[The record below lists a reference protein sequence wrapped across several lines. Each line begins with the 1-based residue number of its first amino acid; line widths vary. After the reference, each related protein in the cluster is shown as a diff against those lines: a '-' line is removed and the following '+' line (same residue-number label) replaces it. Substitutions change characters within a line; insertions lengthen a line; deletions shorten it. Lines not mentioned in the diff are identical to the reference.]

1 MSRMASSSDPAYKLL
16 FAQPRMVEDVVRG
29 FVAPE
34 WCGQL
39 DFPTLAQMN
48 AEHVGAG
55 LHRRIGDMA
64 WRVEFESASPSGG
77 PPLATGK
84 RPYLV
89 ILFEH
94 QSTAD
99 PDMAF
104 RMYEYVFLLHRHL
117 RNNGTVKAQGRAPPV
132 LPVVVY
138 NGARPWTAAG
148 AWPGPV
154 AAPGTAGWIGDEAW
168 AYALLDERERADEG
182 ADLMG
187 SRLPPDNRMTTLIL
201 LETSPVEARP
211 RLLVEAFE
219 RYPGEEEKGLREGYH
234 ARVRFPGGRHG
245 NEDLPPFE
253 EMERTLA
260 ASRGGKEMETL
271 MEART
276 REFEERA
283 VARGREQAF
292 EEVERAFAA
301 SREGRETE
309 TLMEARTR
317 EFEERAVARGR
328 AEGRREMETLME
340 ARTREFE
347 ERAIARGREQ
357 AFEEV
362 ERAFA
367 ASREGKE
374 TETLM
379 EARTREFEERAI
391 ARGIAQGRAEER
403 ALLRRLAER
412 RFGAET
418 AARLAELL
426 AGIEDAEDL
435 LEAGGWIV
443 DCRTGDELLERLR
456 HARGT

>member
-29 FVAPE
+29 YIAPE

-39 DFPTLAQMN
+39 DFPTLTQMN
-48 AEHVGAG
+48 AEHVGAD

-64 WRVEFESASPSGG
+64 WRVEFKPASPSGG

-148 AWPGPV
+148 ARPGPV
-154 AAPGTAGWIGDEAW
+154 AAPGTAGWIGGEAW

-187 SRLPPDNRMTTLIL
+187 SRLPPDNRMTMLIL
-201 LETSPVEARP
+201 LETSPVEARA

-245 NEDLPPFE
+245 NEALPPFE
-253 EMERTLA
+253 EMERALA

-283 VARGREQAF
+283 I
-292 EEVERAFAA
+292 
-301 SREGRETE
+301 
-309 TLMEARTR
+309 
-317 EFEERAVARGR
+317 ARGR

-347 ERAIARGREQ
+347 ERAIARGRAEG
-357 AFEEV
+357 
-362 ERAFA
+362 R
-367 ASREGKE
+367 REM
-374 TETLM
+374 ETLM

-391 ARGIAQGRAEER
+391 ARGIAQGREQGIAQGRAEER

-418 AARLAELL
+418 AARIAELL

-435 LEAGGWIV
+435 TEVGGWIV
-443 DCRTGDELLERLR
+443 DCRTGDELLERIR

>member
-1 MSRMASSSDPAYKLL
+1 MPRMASSSDPAYKLL
-16 FAQPRMVEDVVRG
+16 LAQPRLVEDAVRG
-29 FVAPE
+29 FIAPE

-39 DFPTLAQMN
+39 DFSTLTQMN
-48 AEHVGAG
+48 AEHVGAD

-64 WRVEFESASPSGG
+64 WRVEFTPASPSGG
-77 PPLATGK
+77 PPLATGE

-132 LPVVVY
+132 LPVIVY

-148 AWPGPV
+148 ARPGPV
-154 AAPGTAGWIGDEAW
+154 AVPGTAGWIGDEAW

-283 VARGREQAF
+283 IARGREQAF
-292 EEVERAFAA
+292 EEMERAFAA

-317 EFEERAVARGR
+317 EFEERAIARGR
-328 AEGRREMETLME
+328 AEGRREM
-340 ARTREFE
+340 
-347 ERAIARGREQ
+347 
-357 AFEEV
+357 
-362 ERAFA
+362 
-367 ASREGKE
+367 
-374 TETLM
+374 ETLM

-412 RFGAET
+412 RFGTET

-426 AGIEDAEDL
+426 AGTEDAEDFI
-435 LEAGGWIV
+435 EVGGWIV
-443 DCRTGDELLERLR
+443 DCRTGDELLDRLR
-456 HARGT
+456 HLRGT

>member
-39 DFPTLAQMN
+39 DFPTLTQMN
-48 AEHVGAG
+48 AEHVGAD

-77 PPLATGK
+77 PPLATGE

-148 AWPGPV
+148 ARPGPV
-154 AAPGTAGWIGDEAW
+154 AAPGTAGWIGGEAW

-187 SRLPPDNRMTTLIL
+187 SRLPPDNRMTVLIL

-283 VARGREQAF
+283 I
-292 EEVERAFAA
+292 
-301 SREGRETE
+301 
-309 TLMEARTR
+309 
-317 EFEERAVARGR
+317 ARGR

-357 AFEEV
+357 AFEEM

-367 ASREGKE
+367 ASREGRE
-374 TETLM
+374 TETLMEARTREFEERAIARGRAEGRREMETLM

-418 AARLAELL
+418 AARIAELL

-435 LEAGGWIV
+435 TEVGGWIV
-443 DCRTGDELLERLR
+443 DCRTGDELLERIR

>member
-1 MSRMASSSDPAYKLL
+1 MPRMASSSDPAYKLL
-16 FAQPRMVEDVVRG
+16 LAQPRLVEDAVRG
-29 FVAPE
+29 FIAPE

-39 DFPTLAQMN
+39 DFPTLTQMN
-48 AEHVGAG
+48 AEHVGAD

-64 WRVEFESASPSGG
+64 WRVEFKSASPSGG
-77 PPLATGK
+77 PPLATGE

-104 RMYEYVFLLHRHL
+104 RMHEYVFLLHRHL
-117 RNNGTVKAQGRAPPV
+117 RNNGTVKAEGRAPPV

-138 NGARPWTAAG
+138 NGARAWTAAG
-148 AWPGPV
+148 ARPGPV

-168 AYALLDERERADEG
+168 VYALLDERERADEG

-187 SRLPPDNRMTTLIL
+187 SRLPPDNRMTMLIL

-245 NEDLPPFE
+245 NEALPPFE
-253 EMERTLA
+253 EMERALA

-292 EEVERAFAA
+292 EE
-301 SREGRETE
+301 
-309 TLMEARTR
+309 M
-317 EFEERAVARGR
+317 
-328 AEGRREMETLME
+328 
-340 ARTREFE
+340 
-347 ERAIARGREQ
+347 
-357 AFEEV
+357 

-391 ARGIAQGRAEER
+391 ARGREQGIAQGREQGIAQGRTEER
-403 ALLRRLAER
+403 ALLRSLTER
-412 RFGAET
+412 RFGAGT

-426 AGIEDAEDL
+426 AGVENAEDL
-435 LEAGGWIV
+435 IKVGGWIM
-443 DCRTGDELLERLR
+443 DCRTGDELLDRLR
-456 HARGT
+456 HAHGT